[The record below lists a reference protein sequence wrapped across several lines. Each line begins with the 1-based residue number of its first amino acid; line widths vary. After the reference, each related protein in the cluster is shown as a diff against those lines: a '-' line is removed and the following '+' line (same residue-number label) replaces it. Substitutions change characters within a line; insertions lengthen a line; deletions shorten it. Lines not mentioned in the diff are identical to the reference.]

1 MLIEA
6 NDNRV
11 VRAEIARGGHP
22 SMTITPNRP
31 EDGPTALQLLA
42 TAIGA
47 AIGTIIWFTS
57 RF

>member
-1 MLIEA
+1 
-6 NDNRV
+6 
-11 VRAEIARGGHP
+11 
-22 SMTITPNRP
+22 MTITPNRP